1 MKKLTILLN
10 IIIIF
15 TLTSCAN
22 KNLENKNNLNNNA
35 KIEENVNKN
44 ELKNE
49 DIEISDEEFILNIFS
64 ENGLNTDISNIN
76 IKHEDEKTVGIYKE
90 IVPNNKPNI
99 SKIVF
104 ITKDNKRD
112 IVFLMVNNKKIN

>member
-1 MKKLTILLN
+1 MKKSTILLN

-15 TLTSCAN
+15 TLTSCEN
-22 KNLENKNNLNNNA
+22 KNLENVNNLNNNTP
-35 KIEENVNKN
+35 IEENVNKS
-44 ELKNE
+44 ELENE
-49 DIEISDEEFILNIFS
+49 DIEFSDEEFILNTFS

>member
-1 MKKLTILLN
+1 MKKSTILLN

-15 TLTSCAN
+15 TLTSCEN
-22 KNLENKNNLNNNA
+22 KNLENVNNLNNNTP
-35 KIEENVNKN
+35 IEENVNKS
-44 ELKNE
+44 ELENE
-49 DIEISDEEFILNIFS
+49 DIEFSDEEFILNTFS
-64 ENGLNTDISNIN
+64 ENGLNADISNIN
-76 IKHEDEKTVGIYKE
+76 IKHEGEKTVGIYKE

-112 IVFLMVNNKKIN
+112 VVFLMVNNKKIN